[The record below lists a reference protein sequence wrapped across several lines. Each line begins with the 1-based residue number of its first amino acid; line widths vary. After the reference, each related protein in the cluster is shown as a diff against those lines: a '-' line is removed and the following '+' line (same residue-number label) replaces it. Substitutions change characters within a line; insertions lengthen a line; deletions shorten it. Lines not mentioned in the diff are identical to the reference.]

1 MSCAGIENTSC
12 RCLDRAC
19 GSGDGAAC
27 QRWLNFGP
35 RAPAGVDQC
44 LALPLIESGIC
55 DAELGDE
62 VPDRLTA
69 SIRSQV

>member
-1 MSCAGIENTSC
+1 MVSNEDRSASFELFDAPTG
-12 RCLDRAC
+12 LDEWISREA
-19 GSGDGAAC
+19 
-27 QRWLNFGP
+27 LGP
-35 RAPAGVDQC
+35 RTPAGVDQC